1 MTLQIEGREPAWVRL
16 SATLVGLIDGLC
28 KISGAIVSFAALG
41 TVLLCFA
48 SVFLR
53 YVLGS
58 GLIWLQEA
66 FIWTHVALIVL
77 GAGYT
82 MMTGGFVRV
91 DILYARWTNQRR
103 ALSDMVLTVV
113 LLWPFLW
120 VFAGVTWGFWL
131 TSYSADEGS
140 LNPGGLPDLWLLKGL
155 LLGFIALVAL
165 QSLAFVLRGI
175 LVLSGYESFAL
186 RHAGHSADQTL

>member
-1 MTLQIEGREPAWVRL
+1 M
-16 SATLVGLIDGLC
+16 
-28 KISGAIVSFAALG
+28 SGAIVSLAALG
-41 TVLLCFA
+41 TVVLCFA
-48 SVFLR
+48 TVFLR
-53 YVLGS
+53 YVMGT

-91 DILYARWTNQRR
+91 DILYARWSDRRR
-103 ALSDMVLTVV
+103 AFADMALTIL

-120 VFAGVTWGFWL
+120 VFGGVTWGFWL
-131 TSYSADEGS
+131 SSYTADEGS
-140 LNPGGLPDLWLLKGL
+140 LNPGGLPDLWILKGL
-155 LLGFIALVAL
+155 LLGFLALVAV

-175 LVLSGYESFAL
+175 LVLSGRESFAL